1 MTLIWPVTVEGNN
14 EVISN
19 LSAAKHTSLQYSN
32 LFQKYPN
39 VLNLVN
45 TPLCPK
51 WIALIMD

>member
-1 MTLIWPVTVEGNN
+1 LEGNN

-39 VLNLVN
+39 VLKMILKRKICGEKTSPNQ
-45 TPLCPK
+45 
-51 WIALIMD
+51 